1 MTTVDLDGKTAL
13 ITGASGG
20 LGNAIAR
27 ALHARGAAVKL
38 SARRAEVLEELAS
51 SLGGRADVLPADLS
65 DADDVRRLA
74 NEAGDVDVLVANAGV
89 PGTGALTEYEPDQID
104 RVLDVNLRAP
114 VHLTHALLP
123 GMLERGGGHL
133 IYISSMSGKVA
144 SPQASLYNSTKFG
157 LRGFSLALH
166 EELRET
172 GVGCTTVFP
181 GFIEDAGMFADS
193 GLDAP
198 RGSGPRKPEDVAAAV
213 LKAIDRNPCEVDV
226 AGVVPR
232 VGAWLTGGAPGL
244 VAAMQR
250 SGGGAKASADMA
262 EAQKGKR

>member
-1 MTTVDLDGKTAL
+1 MELEGRTAL
-13 ITGASGG
+13 VTGASGG

-27 ALHARGAAVKL
+27 ALHARGATVKL

-51 SLGGRADVLPADLS
+51 SLGDRADVLPADLS

-74 NEAGDVDVLVANAGV
+74 GDAGEVDVLVANAGV
-89 PGTGALTEYEPDQID
+89 PGTGPLTEYTPEQIE
-104 RVLDVNLRAP
+104 RVLDVNLRSP
-114 VHLTHALLP
+114 IHLTYALLP
-123 GMLERGGGHL
+123 GMLERGSGHL
-133 IYISSMSGKVA
+133 VYISSISGKVA

-181 GFIEDAGMFADS
+181 GFIESAGMFADS
-193 GLDAP
+193 GLDP
-198 RGSGPRKPEDVAAAV
+198 PKGSGPRKPEDVAMAV
-213 LKAIDRNPCEVDV
+213 LKAIDRNPCEIDV

-232 VGAWLTGGAPGL
+232 VGGWLSGAAPGL

-250 SGGGAKASADMA
+250 RSGGAETSAELA
-262 EAQKGKR
+262 EAQKAKR